1 VQRRVLFESDHGEL
15 RRRPWPKQ
23 AGAIPRGH
31 PRPAILEKGVG
42 DPVEGPRRARGRAVS
57 PCAGPW
63 AERIVPPV
71 PAHPGAAARTRP
83 GAGRRAARD
92 RRRVRVRLVA
102 TSRRAGA
109 RTAPGRPARVVH
121 VRPGR
126 RAPAQRRPRVLPGRL
141 VGLRSQVLPPRP
153 VGRVPAASTAG
164 PRTNPGTTPRTGND
178 HPVGPEPPTGA
189 RRGRPVGAAR
199 LTPPRARRG
208 RADRCPG
215 LQVVVDPQR
224 PQIATGRHAGF
235 PGAATSGPPGAATSG
250 PPVVR
255 SSGPPVVRSSGP
267 PVVPSS
273 GPPVVRSS
281 GLAVAPRSGL
291 AVDSLPTAGRAPG
304 GNLLRSATRRS
315 RRRSPPAISIGLF
328 GPSCPACPRYC
339 STSSAGTSSWPDV

>member
-1 VQRRVLFESDHGEL
+1 M
-15 RRRPWPKQ
+15 
-23 AGAIPRGH
+23 
-31 PRPAILEKGVG
+31 
-42 DPVEGPRRARGRAVS
+42 
-57 PCAGPW
+57 
-63 AERIVPPV
+63 PPV

-126 RAPAQRRPRVLPGRL
+126 RAPVRRRRRVLTGRL
-141 VGLRSQVLPPRP
+141 VGLRTQVLPPRP

-164 PRTNPGTTPRTGND
+164 PRTNPGTTPRTGKG
-178 HPVGPEPPTGA
+178 HPVGPAPPTGA

-199 LTPPRARRG
+199 LTPPARRG
-208 RADRCPG
+208 RADRRPG

-235 PGAATSGPPGAATSG
+235 PGAATSGPP
-250 PPVVR
+250 VVR
-255 SSGPPVVRSSGP
+255 SSGPPVDP
-267 PVVPSS
+267 
-273 GPPVVRSS
+273 
-281 GLAVAPRSGL
+281 
-291 AVDSLPTAGRAPG
+291 LPTAGRAPG

-328 GPSCPACPRYC
+328 GPSCPACPRHFR
-339 STSSAGTSSWPDV
+339 TSSAGTSSWPDV